1 MMWRWIILALVAANG
16 LFWLW
21 SHGQLRDLGWGP
33 AEVAEPARLKNQLHP
48 EALVV
53 KPQEPPAANTS
64 ANTSANASAHFPA
77 VAAEAA
83 PVAPATPAPSITP
96 PASSSATS
104 SATSSAA
111 PATTSG
117 K

>member
-1 MMWRWIILALVAANG
+1 MMWRWIVLILVVLNG

-33 AEVAEPARLKNQLHP
+33 TEGAEPARLKNQLHP

-64 ANTSANASAHFPA
+64 ANTSAHSPA
-77 VAAEAA
+77 VAAEAS

>member
-1 MMWRWIILALVAANG
+1 MMWRWIVLILVVLNG

-33 AEVAEPARLKNQLHP
+33 TEVAEPARLNNQLHP

-53 KPQEPPAANTS
+53 KPQEPPAGPN
-64 ANTSANASAHFPA
+64 SANAPTADPVPA
-77 VAAEAA
+77 S
-83 PVAPATPAPSITP
+83 PATPAPSITP
-96 PASSSATS
+96 SATS
-104 SATSSAA
+104 SSA

>member
-1 MMWRWIILALVAANG
+1 MMWRWIVLILVVLNG

-33 AEVAEPARLKNQLHP
+33 TEVAEPARLKNQLHP

-53 KPQEPPAANTS
+53 KPLESPADNP
-64 ANTSANASAHFPA
+64 SANAPA
-77 VAAEAA
+77 ADAVPSTPAA
-83 PVAPATPAPSITP
+83 PAPAITP
-96 PASSSATS
+96 SAS
-104 SATSSAA
+104 SSAA
-111 PATTSG
+111 PATTPG

>member
-53 KPQEPPAANTS
+53 KPQEPPAANAS
-64 ANTSANASAHFPA
+64 ANTSAHSPA

>member
-64 ANTSANASAHFPA
+64 ANASAHSPA

-111 PATTSG
+111 PATTPG

>member
-53 KPQEPPAANTS
+53 KPQEPPAANAS
-64 ANTSANASAHFPA
+64 ANTSAHSPA

-104 SATSSAA
+104 SAA

>member
-1 MMWRWIILALVAANG
+1 MMWRWIVLALVAANG

-33 AEVAEPARLKNQLHP
+33 AEVAEPARLKNQLLP

-53 KPQEPPAANTS
+53 KPQEPPAANAS
-64 ANTSANASAHFPA
+64 ANTSANTLAHSPA
-77 VAAEAA
+77 VAADAA

-96 PASSSATS
+96 SASSST
-104 SATSSAA
+104 TTSAA